1 VFAIDLEHCPR
12 AAALAGAAAA
22 SLPGSLIL
30 KAKAVLQRGDA
41 ETEKPA

>member
-1 VFAIDLEHCPR
+1 MVFACPR
-12 AAALAGAAAA
+12 AAALTGAAAA